1 MTVLARAL
9 FRSMPFLLA
18 ATPAAAQSVMGQVRI
33 ETTGQPA
40 RGAWVVLLDT
50 GGVVGASVL
59 TDAAGRFLARAT
71 GPGTWIVRVQL
82 IGHESI
88 ESAPILLDAGPP
100 LMLSFALRER
110 ALPLEAITVEA
121 ERRCE
126 VNPETGVAAAV
137 WEEARK
143 GLEAVRWTSLRS
155 LVLYRLRQY
164 TRTIDLDG
172 RVRATDEQTTVL
184 QAARPFVTPPAEEL
198 ATLGFVRD
206 DGLESL
212 FYAPDAEVLLSDAF
226 AATHCFR
233 ARSGRG
239 EQAGLVGLSFEPHG
253 RDRPDVQGTLWL
265 DAATASLRWLEY
277 RYTGVN
283 YGPRT
288 GELGGRL
295 DFARLESGAWIIER
309 WRIRGPAFSRSRAET
324 ARQPLLLAGFKE
336 AGGEVVE
343 VLRGRDADQNE

>member
-1 MTVLARAL
+1 M
-9 FRSMPFLLA
+9 
-18 ATPAAAQSVMGQVRI
+18 
-33 ETTGQPA
+33 
-40 RGAWVVLLDT
+40 
-50 GGVVGASVL
+50 L
-59 TDAAGRFLARAT
+59 TDATGRFLARAP
-71 GPGTWIVRVQL
+71 GPGAYTVRVQL
-82 IGHESI
+82 IGHETLD
-88 ESAPILLDAGPP
+88 SAPIQLDHDASVA
-100 LMLSFALRER
+100 LSFALRER
-110 ALPLEAITVEA
+110 ALPLDAITVEA

-126 VNPETGVAAAV
+126 MNPETGAAAAV
-137 WEEARK
+137 WDEARK
-143 GLEAVRWTSLRS
+143 GLEAVRWTSQRS

-164 TRTIDLDG
+164 TRTIDLEG
-172 RVRATDEQTTVL
+172 RVRATDEQTSVV
-184 QAARPFVTPPAEEL
+184 QAARPFTTPPAEEL
-198 ATLGFVRD
+198 AALGFVRD

-239 EQAGLVGLSFEPHG
+239 EQAGLVGLSFEPQQ

-265 DAATASLRWLEY
+265 DGATASLRWLEY

-295 DFARLESGAWIIER
+295 DFTRLESGAWIIER
-309 WRIRGPAFSRSRAET
+309 WRIRGPAFSRRRAT
-324 ARQPLLLAGFKE
+324 TTGQPLLLAGFRE

-343 VLRGRDADQNE
+343 VLRGRDLHESE